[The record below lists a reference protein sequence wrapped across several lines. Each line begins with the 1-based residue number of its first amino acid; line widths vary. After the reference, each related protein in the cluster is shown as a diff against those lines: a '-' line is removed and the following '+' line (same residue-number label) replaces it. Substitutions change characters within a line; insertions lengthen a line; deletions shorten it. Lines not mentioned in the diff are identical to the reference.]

1 MHMVLLDQSA
11 ANLDN
16 QLPRDCCIGWLEN
29 ASIGAA
35 RIEEDKP
42 LYFEENSPL
51 PRMDGLAW

>member
-1 MHMVLLDQSA
+1 MVLLDQSA

-16 QLPRDCCIGWLEN
+16 QLPRDYCIGWLEN
-29 ASIGAA
+29 ASTGLA

-51 PRMDGLAW
+51 LRKDGRAW